1 MISSPRNN
9 PEKFMKLQNEIEKDL
24 GNLLVVPKRLTSRDP
39 FILKAKATLAKGIK
53 NYQLHIP
60 VKLTHVP
67 GY

>member
-1 MISSPRNN
+1 
-9 PEKFMKLQNEIEKDL
+9 MKLQNEIEKDL